1 MTTNYKLTSAK
12 GVSTAQLT
20 LKMNRTEAVYL
31 LAQLTPGDRL
41 HTALGRQIT
50 HQPRRKAFTIVVKGP
65 LATKMFEMFADAMSG
80 AVADCGP
87 DAKPQSPDPV
97 SPRAS

>member
-12 GVSTAQLT
+12 GVSTALLT

-65 LATKMFEMFADAMSG
+65 LATKMFADAMGG
-80 AVADCGP
+80 AVADCAAAP
-87 DAKPQSPDPV
+87 DSMAKPSPAARP
-97 SPRAS
+97 S